1 MSKLSSALALNKYIL
16 QQFGATTFEQL
27 AADLRNPELEG
38 CDSNGIS
45 HIHHRLVE
53 KMYTSK
59 GNLDKDRLLEYDQNI
74 VAHTRAL
81 SASGRREP
89 IRWKYFQYL
98 SLLFTEY
105 YLDRYFREKEGF
117 CNDLNDFLVD
127 FNAFQKEKGLV
138 LEPFSVVPDKDDN
151 CLNKLAFWNA
161 TGSGKTLLMH
171 INILQYRHYLK
182 KYNQENA
189 LNRIIVLTPNEGLS
203 KQHLEEFYLS
213 GLDAQIFQKGGGTMF
228 QGRYIEIIEITKIS
242 DNTKVS
248 KDGKSVTLEKFE
260 ANNLVMVDEGHRGSS
275 SNSDDKD
282 KDKDKVSSWRDK
294 RAALSVE
301 GFSFEYSATFGQA
314 VSASKG
320 KNQTKL
326 LAEYGKSTIFDY
338 SYRYF
343 YNDGYGKDYN
353 IMNINDTWNDH
364 FVKQYLTASLL
375 TFYEQINV
383 FSSNNLMKN
392 AFLLEKPLMIFVG
405 SSVNAVRTESK
416 KEVSDVVAILQ
427 FIEWFVHK
435 PTESIEMLN
444 RLIAAEDGLLD
455 AKNIPVF
462 GNAFGFIKK
471 KKPEGK
477 AIYQQILKEVFNS
490 SGSEGARL
498 HLDNLKGQQGE
509 IGLRVGDADYFGV
522 INVGDDKKLLDLCKT
537 NGLLTDDKDFAVSLF
552 RKIND
557 KNSKVNLLIGS
568 KKFTEGW
575 SSWRVSCM
583 GLMNIGRGEGSEI
596 IQLFG
601 RGVRLKG
608 LGFSLKR
615 STHLSEAERNGIEKP
630 LFVEKVETLNIFGI
644 RADYMKE
651 FEKYLEDEGVDA
663 GKSEDKYT
671 TIELPTIFPTVNLDD
686 KKLKY
691 IEFPDGRDFKKEK
704 RVALEGAIGQ
714 GRGDKDFVRLDWYP
728 RVQIK
733 RSGKNKEIIPLDNQ
747 EEHQLSA
754 AHLAFFDW
762 EQVYFELQFYKSER
776 AWHNVAIDKN
786 QLETLLLQGENWYK
800 LHIPEGELAFDN
812 FEKIRTWQEIGTI
825 LLKKYMD
832 RRFNYVKSEF
842 IAQNAVSKVLDAS
855 HPNFEKVYKVAVE
868 KSQTN
873 IIEKVNEL
881 KQLIENKAFIKDFEV
896 QHNVFKAIHF
906 DNQLFEP
913 LLWLA
918 PKYIGS
924 EEKSIKIE
932 PVQLND
938 SEQSFVLQLRDFV
951 QKGTDFFKD
960 KELYLLRNKSRKG
973 IGFFEANNFYP
984 DFLLWLVIGKKQY
997 LSFIDPKGLRQVAGF
1012 EDPKLKFY
1020 DTVKNI
1026 EQRIGDKDFHLSS
1039 FIVTPTKME
1048 ELKHWRGG
1056 ETLQGFNDKNVYF
1069 QTQGEYVKTVL
1080 EKMTK

>member
-16 QQFGATTFEQL
+16 QQFGAATFEQL

-53 KMYTSK
+53 KMYTTK
-59 GNLDKDRLLEYDQNI
+59 GSLDKDRLLEYDQNI
-74 VAHTRAL
+74 VAHTRVL

-117 CNDLNDFLVD
+117 CNDLNDFLIN

-138 LEPFSVVPDKDDN
+138 LEPFSITPDKDDN
-151 CLNKLAFWNA
+151 SLNKLAFWNA

-228 QGRYIEIIEITKIS
+228 QGKFIEIIEITKLAE
-242 DNTKVS
+242 
-248 KDGKSVTLEKFE
+248 KSGDKTVATESFE
-260 ANNLVMVDEGHRGSS
+260 GNNLVMVDEGHRGSS
-275 SNSDDKD
+275 GDVWKKN
-282 KDKDKVSSWRDK
+282 RL
-294 RAALSVE
+294 ALSTG

-314 VSASKG
+314 VSAATAT
-320 KNQTKL
+320 NQKKL

-353 IMNINDTWNDH
+353 ILNINDTWNDH

-375 TFYEQINV
+375 TFYEQISV

-427 FIEWFVHK
+427 FIEWFVHT
-435 PTESIEMLN
+435 PNESIEMLN
-444 RLIAAEDGLLD
+444 RLIEAEDGLLD
-455 AKNIPVF
+455 AKNLPVF

-471 KKPEGK
+471 KKSEGK
-477 AIYQQILKEVFNS
+477 EVYQQILREVFNS
-490 SGSEGARL
+490 NGSEGARL

-522 INVGDDKKLLDLCKT
+522 INVGDDKKLLELCKQ
-537 NGLLTDDKDFAVSLF
+537 NKLLTDDKDFAVSLF

-575 SSWRVSCM
+575 SSWRVSSM

-615 STHLSEAERNGIEKP
+615 SAHLSETERNGIENP
-630 LFVEKVETLNIFGI
+630 LFIEKVETLNIFGI

-663 GKSEDKYT
+663 GKAEDKYT
-671 TIELPTIFPTVNLDD
+671 TIELPTIFPTVNLDN

-691 IEFPDGRDFKKEK
+691 IDFPDGRDFKKEK
-704 RVALEGAIGQ
+704 RVVLEGAIGQ

-728 RVQIK
+728 RVQMK
-733 RSGKNKEIIPLDNQ
+733 RSGKNKDIIALDNQ

-762 EQVYFELQFYKSER
+762 EQVYFELQFYKNER

-786 QLETLLLQGENWYK
+786 QLETLLLQGEKWYK
-800 LHIPEGELAFDN
+800 LHIPEGELSFDN
-812 FEKIRTWQEIGTI
+812 FESTRTWQEIGTI

-832 RRFNYVKSEF
+832 RRFNFTKSEF
-842 IAQNAVSKVLDAS
+842 IAKNAFTRILDKT
-855 HPNFEKVYKVAVE
+855 HPNFEKEYKIAIE
-868 KSQTN
+868 KSQKS

-881 KQLIENKAFIKDFEV
+881 KQLIEDKAFIKDFEV

-906 DNQLFEP
+906 DNHLFEP

-918 PKYIGS
+918 PKYVGS
-924 EEKSIKIE
+924 EEKNIKIE

-938 SEQSFVLQLRDFV
+938 SEKDFVLQLRDFV
-951 QKGTDFFKD
+951 QKGSGFFKD

-984 DFLLWLVIGKKQY
+984 DFLLWLVVGKKQY
-997 LSFIDPKGLRQVAGF
+997 LSFIDPKGLRQVSGF

-1020 DTVKNI
+1020 ETVKSI
-1026 EQRIGDKDFHLSS
+1026 EQRISDKDFHLSS
-1039 FIVTPTKME
+1039 FIITPTKLE

-1056 ETLQGFNDKNVYF
+1056 ETLQGFNDRNVYF
-1069 QTQGEYVKTVL
+1069 QSQGEYVKTVL
-1080 EKMTK
+1080 EKMIQEND